1 MEFKQSH
8 FHTVWASPCPSP
20 EHATAPSKMLNSYK
34 HIFNKVNSKITA
46 STISADLR
54 QDAAPTLVHRN
65 IPAKSCESAEYSQTT
80 TTNTQVTVQRYLDLF
95 IRIIWCF

>member
-46 STISADLR
+46 LNHFS
-54 QDAAPTLVHRN
+54 
-65 IPAKSCESAEYSQTT
+65 
-80 TTNTQVTVQRYLDLF
+80 
-95 IRIIWCF
+95 